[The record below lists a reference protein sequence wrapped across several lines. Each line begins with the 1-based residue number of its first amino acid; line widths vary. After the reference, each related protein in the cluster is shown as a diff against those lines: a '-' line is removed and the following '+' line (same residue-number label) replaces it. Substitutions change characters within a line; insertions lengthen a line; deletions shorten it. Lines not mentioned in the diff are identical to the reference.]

1 MISRESIEQLKQIV
15 NISDVIGTYLELSKS
30 GASFKA
36 LCPFHGEKTPS
47 FVIHPQKGFYHCFGC
62 GASGDAITFIMEY
75 EKLTYPEAI
84 EKLASI
90 YNFSLHYTQGEKTPV
105 KSTLLERLK
114 GFYQSRLEHSSALAY
129 LKNRGVHE
137 NMIERFELGYAPMGA
152 ESIRFLEAEFFSKK
166 EALELGVIAEE
177 SGRAY
182 ARFSERLIFPI
193 YSPTRLVGFGGR
205 TLGNHPAKYI
215 NSPQTKIFNKSRL
228 LYGYHLARDFIAKEG
243 KIIVCEGYLDVIL
256 LHQAGFQNT
265 VATLGTALTPD
276 HIPLLS
282 RGEPKIL
289 LAYDGDKAGIA
300 AALKASK
307 LLATHGKEGGVVL
320 FLGGVDP
327 ADMVVQKRIEELN
340 TLLLRPIP
348 FIEFVLQKSAQ
359 SYDLSEPLQKELAL
373 KECGD
378 FLRSLSPLLQEE
390 YKPLLASLLK
400 IPSKLIKSAKVART
414 IPQNAESGAY
424 GGELAEACLI
434 KTILQTPTILDYV
447 LEYIDSEVFSLH
459 QEEFRLLKAG
469 NLDDPKLLRIA
480 LLDQVIVLEEDEI
493 KEQLRLMLHRFYTKK
508 LKEIP
513 QNRGLEFQTRAFL
526 LAKVRMKLEKLAQ
539 GELVPYESLS
549 TL

>member
-228 LYGYHLARDFIAKEG
+228 LYLFH
-243 KIIVCEGYLDVIL
+243 V
-256 LHQAGFQNT
+256 
-265 VATLGTALTPD
+265 
-276 HIPLLS
+276 
-282 RGEPKIL
+282 
-289 LAYDGDKAGIA
+289 GIF
-300 AALKASK
+300 
-307 LLATHGKEGGVVL
+307 
-320 FLGGVDP
+320 FL
-327 ADMVVQKRIEELN
+327 
-340 TLLLRPIP
+340 
-348 FIEFVLQKSAQ
+348 
-359 SYDLSEPLQKELAL
+359 
-373 KECGD
+373 
-378 FLRSLSPLLQEE
+378 
-390 YKPLLASLLK
+390 
-400 IPSKLIKSAKVART
+400 
-414 IPQNAESGAY
+414 
-424 GGELAEACLI
+424 
-434 KTILQTPTILDYV
+434 
-447 LEYIDSEVFSLH
+447 
-459 QEEFRLLKAG
+459 
-469 NLDDPKLLRIA
+469 
-480 LLDQVIVLEEDEI
+480 
-493 KEQLRLMLHRFYTKK
+493 
-508 LKEIP
+508 
-513 QNRGLEFQTRAFL
+513 
-526 LAKVRMKLEKLAQ
+526 
-539 GELVPYESLS
+539 
-549 TL
+549 